1 MCRLSRNLEPDGPVT
16 GLYRDSITFL
26 CNFLPESSDGLSGFR
41 YRATDTPEWRTTK
54 ITNLGTNQKTVSN
67 LSPGRTY
74 EFMVLSQDRHGDGMF
89 SKAIRVSTKG
99 KSFICRTGQ

>member
-1 MCRLSRNLEPDGPVT
+1 MCRLSRNPEPDGPLT
-16 GLYRDSITFL
+16 GLYWASVTFL
-26 CNFLPESSDGLSGFR
+26 CNFLQESSDVLPGFR

-54 ITNLGTNQKTVSN
+54 ITNRGTNQKTVSN
-67 LSPGRTY
+67 LSPGRAY

-99 KSFICRTGQ
+99 TSVICRTGQ